1 LIRAIVVYHDTID
14 DDDSRIL
21 HCTPVANMID
31 WTKQHLDAYFA
42 TAEMACEWN
51 VEPG

>member
-1 LIRAIVVYHDTID
+1 M
-14 DDDSRIL
+14 
-21 HCTPVANMID
+21 TPLMMTTLASFTVRPWLNIMN
-31 WTKQHLDAYFA
+31 WTKQDLDAYLA

>member
-1 LIRAIVVYHDTID
+1 ML
-14 DDDSRIL
+14 
-21 HCTPVANMID
+21 N
-31 WTKQHLDAYFA
+31 WTKQHLDTYLA